1 MARRKIK
8 YSLRAK
14 ITALIFTL
22 VIITMGVVF
31 SYSLHTNLAMQQR
44 EIRKSAKQVSDT
56 LNALRLIT
64 PVESTDANWAVYQ
77 KYMELLAKL
86 DRNIMVMAIIDQS
99 KNLKA
104 FAINEPVIA
113 KDFKEITIDADKKKT
128 AESILSAKIKD
139 VLKVKSNL
147 KIKGETFSEIEI
159 KFSKK
164 QYNRQMNITIL
175 NMAILTAV
183 LLAAGFF
190 SANFLAKF
198 ITGNFNIIAAGMRKV
213 AGGNL
218 DVEVEVKAND
228 EVGVLADDFNRMIV
242 ELKEK
247 VRIKDAFETVAGG
260 LKDMDDLKKAYQV
273 LTYQEMTDK
282 ITRGYTPPAGSN
294 SSKSVFIFIDVSSF
308 SNFTYELISPE
319 MKEIIEK
326 FTEKVSMTALE
337 YQGAVLKATDSYVL
351 LSFGYP
357 FMHADDT
364 KRALI
369 STVEIRKEL
378 VAMVKSKLTLGYEV
392 EDFSVNFIMIN
403 GSVAGNFISKQ
414 AVDAYTAVVEYLKFA
429 SRYGERKKYGT
440 DIYALG
446 DMAQATS
453 NLANY
458 EKIDSVTASE
468 GASYDLMKLKGTRF

>member
-8 YSLRAK
+8 FSLRVK

-22 VIITMGVVF
+22 IIITMAVVF
-31 SYSLHTNLAMQQR
+31 SYSLNTSMSMQQR

-64 PVESTDANWAVYQ
+64 PVNSTDANWAVYQ

-86 DRNIMVMAIIDQS
+86 DRNIMVMAIIDKS
-99 KNLKA
+99 KQIKA

-113 KDFKEITIDADKKKT
+113 KDFKDIKIEADKQKT
-128 AESILSAKIKD
+128 AETILSSKIKD

-164 QYNRQMNITIL
+164 YYNRQMNITIL
-175 NMAILTAV
+175 NMAILTAI
-183 LLAAGFF
+183 LMACGFF
-190 SANFLAKF
+190 SANFLARF

-213 AGGNL
+213 AAGNL
-218 DVEVEVKAND
+218 DVEVDVKAND

-247 VRIKDAFETVAGG
+247 VRIKDAFETVADG
-260 LKDMDDLKKAYQV
+260 LKDMDDLKKAYKV

-282 ITRGYTPPAGSN
+282 ITRGYTPPAGSD
-294 SSKSVFIFIDVSSF
+294 SVKSVFIFIDISSF
-308 SNFTYELISPE
+308 SNFTYELISQE

-326 FTEKVSMTALE
+326 FTEKISLTALE
-337 YQGAVLKATDSYVL
+337 YQGAVLKVTENYVL

-357 FMHADDT
+357 FMHADDM

-369 STVEIRKEL
+369 STAEIRKEL
-378 VAMVKSKLTLGYEV
+378 VAMVKNKLTLGYEV
-392 EDFSVNFIMIN
+392 EDFGVNFVMIN
-403 GSVAGNFISKQ
+403 GTVTGSFISKA
-414 AVDAYTAVVEYLKFA
+414 AVDAYAAVTDYLKFA
-429 SRYGERKKYGT
+429 AKYSEKKKYST

-446 DMAQATS
+446 DIAQATAG
-453 NLANY
+453 LANY
-458 EKIDSVTASE
+458 EKIDAVTSAD
-468 GASYDLMKLKGTRF
+468 GQHYDLLKLKGTRF